1 MGGLVPYT
9 PHWGLH
15 SQAPN
20 AFGLNSTNQQIG
32 YHWLAFLN
40 QVCKKSLKFQTN
52 SLRIL
57 STKSTMSHK
66 KMHKSETWF
75 CVRFSTLRIFH
86 ANVAISEWIRVCIS
100 LTRKNPIFFLYPAH
114 YFVYI
119 NIFSRNVNINSIF
132 IRPVSISFSFHQFP
146 HFSFDKLSKLSCPK
160 NTIYCKFYLKN

>member
-1 MGGLVPYT
+1 MILDKKNCRKLFFIFLESSETHFDLFASQNVPKLNNLDILV
-9 PHWGLH
+9 
-15 SQAPN
+15 N
-20 AFGLNSTNQQIG
+20 F
-32 YHWLAFLN
+32 
-40 QVCKKSLKFQTN
+40 
-52 SLRIL
+52 LRIL